1 MNFKETKQLFLFENI
16 AKYKTFN
23 INNRRYLG
31 NKYHLLPFIKDVI
44 KKECKN
50 INSVADIFSGTGS
63 FASAY
68 TDKILTTNDLLYC
81 NYISHCAWF
90 SPKKYNR
97 DKIISYISDY
107 NSLEI
112 KEDNYMTENF
122 ANTYFS
128 FNDCSKIG
136 YIREDIEKKF
146 KNKKISFREK
156 ALLITSLIYA
166 MDKIANTCGHYDAYR
181 KVENFDLS
189 LELAVPLANITNNPK
204 NRCFNID
211 ANDLVINLYSDLIY
225 IDPPYNSR
233 QYCDSYHLLE
243 NVALWQKPKV
253 FGVAKKMDRQNLK
266 SDYSTKNATKK
277 FADLIDKINA
287 RYILLSY
294 NNMANKGNDRS
305 NAKISDGDILNI
317 LSKKGNVKIFSEDYK
332 SFSTGKS
339 NIKDNKERLFL
350 CECK

>member
-1 MNFKETKQLFLFENI
+1 MNLSETKQLFLFENI

-44 KKECKN
+44 KKECEN

-90 SPKKYNR
+90 SPKKYDR
-97 DKIISYISDY
+97 DKIISYILDY

-204 NRCFNID
+204 NRCFNMD

-243 NVALWQKPKV
+243 NMHYGKSPKSLVLQKKW
-253 FGVAKKMDRQNLK
+253 
-266 SDYSTKNATKK
+266 
-277 FADLIDKINA
+277 IDKI
-287 RYILLSY
+287 
-294 NNMANKGNDRS
+294 
-305 NAKISDGDILNI
+305 
-317 LSKKGNVKIFSEDYK
+317 
-332 SFSTGKS
+332 
-339 NIKDNKERLFL
+339 
-350 CECK
+350 